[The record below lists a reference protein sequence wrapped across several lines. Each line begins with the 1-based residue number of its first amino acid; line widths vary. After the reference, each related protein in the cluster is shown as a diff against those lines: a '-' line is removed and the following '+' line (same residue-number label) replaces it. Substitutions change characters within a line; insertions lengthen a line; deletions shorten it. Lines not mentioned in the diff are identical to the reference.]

1 LYGEPSVDKN
11 TNKPDNMFLCIVSYM
26 SEQENMQEYGAILSA
41 QLPVR
46 IKVEDKQACDLPDSP
61 EAWSMLAISCFSHD
75 TYGTVPILDLPR
87 IFSTQVNDILDDP
100 DQSADSELL
109 PFD

>member
-1 LYGEPSVDKN
+1 
-11 TNKPDNMFLCIVSYM
+11 M
-26 SEQENMQEYGAILSA
+26 SEQENMQEYGAIISA

-46 IKVEDKQACDLPDSP
+46 IKVDDKQSCDLPDLPDLPDSP
-61 EAWSMLAISCFSHD
+61 EAWSVVAISCFSQD

-87 IFSTQVNDILDDP
+87 IFSTQVDDVLADP
-100 DQSADSELL
+100 DQQADSDLL